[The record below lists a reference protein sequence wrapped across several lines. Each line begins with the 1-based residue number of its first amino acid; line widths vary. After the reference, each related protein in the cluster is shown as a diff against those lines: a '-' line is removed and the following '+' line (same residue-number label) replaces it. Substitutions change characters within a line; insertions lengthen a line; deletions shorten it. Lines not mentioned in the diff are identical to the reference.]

1 VPSFPAKNRP
11 WQAKKRVNCGTS
23 GRKSQKNQK
32 IFKIFKK
39 MLAKVTS
46 TVIINDVIDA
56 LFFLCLGLGEMVV

>member
-32 IFKIFKK
+32 IFKK

-46 TVIINDVIDA
+46 TVIINNVIDA